1 MRSSISRGAPRF
13 GALAL
18 AASLCC
24 FACASKS
31 PQEKLL
37 DAAQPAASWI
47 ATLRMTGERWNANS
61 VPASFVKAT
70 VGKAR
75 DELSSVAEE
84 AEESPVRPE
93 VRLPLQRLMTEARVA
108 GSALERAVEAGDRPA
123 VARQVGRLAALAGE
137 LAAWQAR
144 QEGRAP

>member
-1 MRSSISRGAPRF
+1 MRSFNSQGALLF

-18 AASLCC
+18 AASLC

-37 DAAQPAASWI
+37 DAAGPAASWI

-70 VGKAR
+70 TAKAG
-75 DELSSVAEE
+75 DELASVAEE
-84 AEESPVRPE
+84 AEKSAVRPE
-93 VRLPLQRLMTEARVA
+93 VRLPLQHLMTEARAA
-108 GSALERAVEAGDRPA
+108 GSGLERAVKAGDRPA
-123 VARQVGRLAALAGE
+123 VARQVDRLAALAGE
-137 LAAWQAR
+137 LAAW
-144 QEGRAP
+144 RAQQGGETP

>member
-1 MRSSISRGAPRF
+1 MRSSISQGAPLF

-18 AASLCC
+18 AATLC

-31 PQEKLL
+31 PGEKLL
-37 DAAQPAASWI
+37 DAAKPAASWI

-75 DELSSVAEE
+75 DELASVAEE
-84 AEESPVRPE
+84 AEKSPVPPE
-93 VRLPLQRLMTEARVA
+93 VRIPLQRLMTEARAA
-108 GSALERAVEAGDRPA
+108 GSGLERAVEAGDRPA
-123 VARQVGRLAALAGE
+123 VARQVDRLATLAGE
-137 LAAWQAR
+137 LAAWQAK
-144 QEGRAP
+144 QDGGPP